1 MTAYP
6 PKMKRPT
13 AGNREGPA
21 LSRRGASIIGMVAL
35 AAALL
40 VPQIVRA
47 GNYPTRPVRLILP
60 FGPGGVADVT
70 ARIVTEKLGEK
81 LGQRFII
88 ENMPGAGGI
97 NAARAVLSSPPD
109 GYTLALLSNGSAVSV
124 SLFKNLNFNP
134 VTDFV
139 PVSSLGYFDFIFVTK
154 NGSPYGTLADFIK
167 AARQKPG
174 ELNVGTINVGS
185 TQNLAA
191 QLFKSTAGVDVT
203 IVPFRSSPDVLIA
216 LLRGD
221 IQMAIENYTAVQ
233 SHIADRAV
241 AAVSSSGLIRTTFMP
256 DVPTVKEAGGG
267 NFEAWSWNGI
277 FAPKGT
283 PPDVIKTLNAALREV
298 LDMPELKKRA
308 LELGI
313 EAKASSPEEILDRLK
328 QDIDKWA
335 EVIDRAGISKQ

>member
-1 MTAYP
+1 M
-6 PKMKRPT
+6 
-13 AGNREGPA
+13 
-21 LSRRGASIIGMVAL
+21 SRRHASIAALVAV
-35 AAALL
+35 AAAL
-40 VPQIVRA
+40 VMPQVA
-47 GNYPTRPVRLILP
+47 YAQTYPTRPIRLILP

-97 NAARAVLSSPPD
+97 TAARAVLSSPPD
-109 GYTLALLSNGSAVSV
+109 GYTLVLLSNGTAISV

-134 VTDFV
+134 VTDFM
-139 PVSSLGYFDFIFVTK
+139 PVSSMGYFDFIFVTK
-154 NGSPYGTLADFIK
+154 TGSPYATLGDFITAAK
-167 AARQKPG
+167 AKPG
-174 ELNVGTINVGS
+174 TLNVGTINVGS

-221 IQMAIENYTAVQ
+221 IQMAIENFTAVQ
-233 SHIADRAV
+233 SHIGDHAV
-241 AAVSSSGLIRTTFMP
+241 AAVASSGQVRTSFMP
-256 DVPTVKEAGGG
+256 DVPTVMEAGGG
-267 NFEAWSWNGI
+267 DFEARSWNAI

-283 PPDVIKTLNAALREV
+283 SPEVIKTLNAALREV
-298 LDMPELKKRA
+298 IDLPELKQRA

-313 EAKASSPEEILDRLK
+313 EAKASSPEEILGRLK
-328 QDIDKWA
+328 DDIGKWSD
-335 EVIDRAGISKQ
+335 VIDHAAIAKQ

>member
-1 MTAYP
+1 M
-6 PKMKRPT
+6 
-13 AGNREGPA
+13 NR
-21 LSRRGASIIGMVAL
+21 RNASITGMVAL

-40 VPQIVRA
+40 MPQFVHA
-47 GNYPTRPVRLILP
+47 QNYPNRPVRLILP

-97 NAARAVLSSPPD
+97 NAARAVLSSPAD
-109 GYTLALLSNGSAVSV
+109 GYTLALFSNGTAISV
-124 SLFKNLNFNP
+124 SLFKDLKFNP

-139 PVSSLGYFDFIFVTK
+139 PVSSMGTFDFIFVTK
-154 NGSPYGTLADFIK
+154 SGAPFGTLADVIK
-167 AARQKPG
+167 TAKAKPG

-233 SHIADRAV
+233 SHVADKAV
-241 AAVSSSGLIRTTFMP
+241 VAVSSSGSIRTTFLP
-256 DVPTVKEAGGG
+256 DVSTVKEAGGG
-267 NFEAWSWNGI
+267 DFEARSWNAI

-283 PPDVIKTLNAALREV
+283 PPEVIKMLNAALREV
-298 LDMPELKKRA
+298 LELPDLKKRA

-313 EAKASSPEEILDRLK
+313 EARASSPDEILGRLK
-328 QDIDKWA
+328 DDIGKWA
-335 EVIDRAGISKQ
+335 AVIDRAGIEKQ

>member
-1 MTAYP
+1 
-6 PKMKRPT
+6 
-13 AGNREGPA
+13 
-21 LSRRGASIIGMVAL
+21 MVAM
-35 AAALL
+35 AAVLL
-40 VPQIVRA
+40 MPQIVCA
-47 GNYPTRPVRLILP
+47 ENYPSRPVRLILP

-70 ARIVTEKLGEK
+70 ARVVTEKLGEK

-109 GYTLALLSNGSAVSV
+109 GYTLALLSNGTAISV
-124 SLFKNLNFNP
+124 SLFKNLTFNP

-139 PVSSLGYFDFIFVTK
+139 PVSSLGYFDFIFVTQA
-154 NGSPYGTLADFIK
+154 GSPYRTLADVIK
-167 AARQKPG
+167 AAKEKPG

-233 SHIADRAV
+233 SHIADHAV
-241 AAVSSSGLIRTTFMP
+241 VAVSSSGPVRTTFMP

-267 NFEAWSWNGI
+267 DFEARSWNAI

-283 PPDVIKTLNAALREV
+283 PPELIKTLNAALREV

-313 EAKASSPEEILDRLK
+313 EAKASSPEEILGRLK
-328 QDIDKWA
+328 DDIDKWA
-335 EVIDRAGISKQ
+335 EVIDRAGIAKQ

>member
-1 MTAYP
+1 MRA
-6 PKMKRPT
+6 
-13 AGNREGPA
+13 
-21 LSRRGASIIGMVAL
+21 VATIAVL
-35 AAALL
+35 AALL
-40 VPQIVRA
+40 LAPSAASGQI
-47 GNYPTRPVRLILP
+47 YPDHPVRLILP

-70 ARIVTEKLGEK
+70 ARIVTEKLGER

-97 NAARAVLSSPPD
+97 SATRAVLSSPAD
-109 GYTLALLSNGSAVSV
+109 GYTLALLSNGTAISV
-124 SLFKNLNFNP
+124 SLFKNLSFNP

-154 NGSPYGTLADFIK
+154 AGSPYSTLADFSKTTKQK
-167 AARQKPG
+167 AGA
-174 ELNVGTINVGS
+174 LNVGTINVGS
-185 TQNLAA
+185 TQNLPA

-233 SHIADRAV
+233 SHVADKAAIAV
-241 AAVSSSGLIRTTFMP
+241 ASSGTVRTTFLP
-256 DVPTVKEAGGG
+256 DVPTVKEASGGD
-267 NFEAWSWNGI
+267 FEAQSWNAI

-283 PPDVIKTLNAALREV
+283 PPEVIKTLNAALREV
-298 LDMPELKKRA
+298 LDIPDLKKRA
-308 LELGI
+308 LDLGI

-328 QDIDKWA
+328 ADIDKWA
-335 EVIDRAGISKQ
+335 GVIERAGIAKQ